1 MAFFIYFQNAVI
13 SQSIGGFLCST
24 PEMKAMDA
32 YVPFPIFKSLN
43 NNQIRNYFAITFSKN
58 IKLQILPTNLQGYYI
73 FYISQD
79 NSEISFLFSDLN
91 ARNGTYASLAFI
103 SGSNIKIHRWIVKL
117 QHFENI

>member
-1 MAFFIYFQNAVI
+1 
-13 SQSIGGFLCST
+13 
-24 PEMKAMDA
+24 MKAMDA

-58 IKLQILPTNLQGYYI
+58 IKLQILPTNLQKYVI

-79 NSEISFLFSDLN
+79 NSEFSFLFSDLN

-103 SGSNIKIHRWIVKL
+103 SGVGHKNSSIGWKIRA
-117 QHFENI
+117 F